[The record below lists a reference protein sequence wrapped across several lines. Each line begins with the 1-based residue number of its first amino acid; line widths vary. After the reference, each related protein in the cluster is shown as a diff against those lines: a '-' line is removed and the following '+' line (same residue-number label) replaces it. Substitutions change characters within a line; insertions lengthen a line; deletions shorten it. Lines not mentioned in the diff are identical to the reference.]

1 MTSFWLVA
9 GIFIVGALLFILP
22 TLLRSKGGK
31 SGVERGA
38 INVSIYRDQISE
50 LDNDLRNDIL
60 NQEQYNQ
67 SKYELQQR
75 MMQDMSEED
84 PISGTRTTSN
94 RSIATSAVIILAM
107 PILAVSLYLLLGNT
121 KALMPQPAIG
131 QARIA
136 DQPSMS
142 EGAAHPD
149 QEISSMVDNLVA
161 RLEKQPDDLEGWLML
176 GRTYSIMGR
185 FEEAS
190 EVYAKLL
197 ARSPDSPEAL
207 VNYADVFAMTQDG
220 SLAGKP
226 IELINKALRI
236 EPKNAKALAL
246 AGTAKFEQ
254 GNFKQAAVYWEEL
267 LAIIPADSRLAQSVS
282 GSIEKAKAL
291 ASSGKDPTISMAQ
304 SSNLNNQ
311 NTSSPNGQKVTNGV
325 GAESS
330 ASTISGVVK
339 ISPALAGK
347 ASPEDTLYIYAR
359 AKDGPRMPLAIVR
372 LQAKNLPAQ
381 FSLKDGMGMNPNM
394 KLSSFPEVVI
404 SARVT
409 KSGKAIPASG
419 DLQGFSEVVK
429 IGDQN
434 VKILID
440 QQVGQ
445 KVTNG
450 VGAESSASTISGVVK
465 ISPALAGKA
474 SPEDTLYIYARAKDG
489 PRMPLAIVRLQ
500 AKNLPAQFSL
510 KDGMGMNPNMKLS
523 SFPEV
528 VISARV
534 TKSGKAIPASGDLQG
549 FSEVVKIGDQNVK
562 ILIDQ
567 QVP

>member
-38 INVSIYRDQISE
+38 INVSIYQDQIAE

-75 MMQDMSEED
+75 MMQDMSEENSD
-84 PISGTRTTSN
+84 SGTRTTSN

-107 PILAVSLYLLLGNT
+107 PILAASLYLLLGNT

>member
-22 TLLRSKGGK
+22 TLLRSKGGQ
-31 SGVERGA
+31 SGVARGA
-38 INVSIYRDQISE
+38 TNVSIYRDQISE

-75 MMQDMSEED
+75 MMQDMSEENLA
-84 PISGTRTTSN
+84 SGTRATSN
-94 RSIATSAVIILAM
+94 RNIATSAVIFLAM

-121 KALMPQPAIG
+121 RALIPQPAVE

-136 DQPSMS
+136 GQPSMS
-142 EGAAHPD
+142 EDAAHPD

-185 FEEAS
+185 FKEAS

-207 VNYADVFAMTQDG
+207 VNYADVYAMTQDG

-236 EPKNAKALAL
+236 EPKNPKALAL

-254 GNFKQAAVYWEEL
+254 GNFKQAVVYWEEL
-267 LAIIPADSRLAQSVS
+267 LAIIPADSKLAQSVS
-282 GSIEKAKAL
+282 GSIEQAKSL
-291 ASSGKDPTISMAQ
+291 ASNGKDPTVSMAQ
-304 SSNLNNQ
+304 SPNLNNQ
-311 NTSSPNGQKVTNGV
+311 NTSSPNSQKVTNGV
-325 GAESS
+325 EAKPS

-339 ISPALAGK
+339 ISPALASK

-434 VKILID
+434 V
-440 QQVGQ
+440 
-445 KVTNG
+445 N
-450 VGAESSASTISGVVK
+450 
-465 ISPALAGKA
+465 
-474 SPEDTLYIYARAKDG
+474 
-489 PRMPLAIVRLQ
+489 
-500 AKNLPAQFSL
+500 
-510 KDGMGMNPNMKLS
+510 
-523 SFPEV
+523 
-528 VISARV
+528 
-534 TKSGKAIPASGDLQG
+534 
-549 FSEVVKIGDQNVK
+549 

>member
-75 MMQDMSEED
+75 MMQDMSEENSD
-84 PISGTRTTSN
+84 SGTRTTSN

>member
-1 MTSFWLVA
+1 MTSFWVVA

-22 TLLRSKGGK
+22 TLLRNRGGQT
-31 SGVERGA
+31 GVARGTT
-38 INVSIYRDQISE
+38 NVSIYRDQISE

-75 MMQDMSEED
+75 MMQDMSEENST
-84 PISGTRTTSN
+84 PETRTTSN
-94 RSIATSAVIILAM
+94 RNIATAAVVTLAM
-107 PILAVSLYLLLGNT
+107 PILAISLYLLLGNT
-121 KALMPQPAIG
+121 KALMPQPAIE

-136 DQPSMS
+136 GQPSMS
-142 EGAAHPD
+142 EDAGHPD
-149 QEISSMVDNLVA
+149 QEMSSIVDNLVA
-161 RLEKQPDDLEGWLML
+161 RLEEQPNDLEGWLML
-176 GRTYSIMGR
+176 GRTYAIMGR
-185 FEEAS
+185 FKEAS

-207 VNYADVFAMTQDG
+207 VNYADIFAMTQDG
-220 SLAGKP
+220 SLVGKP

-236 EPKNAKALAL
+236 DPKNPKALAL

-254 GNFKQAAVYWEEL
+254 GKFTQAAVYWEEL
-267 LAIIPADSRLAQSVS
+267 LAIIPADSKLALSVS
-282 GSIEKAKAL
+282 GSIEKAKSLAL
-291 ASSGKDPTISMAQ
+291 NGKDPTITVAQ
-304 SSNLNNQ
+304 SQNLNNKNTRLSKSQ
-311 NTSSPNGQKVTNGV
+311 NETNDV
-325 GAESS
+325 VAQASV
-330 ASTISGVVK
+330 STISGIVT
-339 ISPALAGK
+339 ISPALAAR
-347 ASPEDTLYIYAR
+347 ASPEDTLFIYAR

-372 LQAKNLPAQ
+372 LQAKNLPAR
-381 FSLKDGMGMNPNM
+381 FLLKDGMGMNPNM

-434 VKILID
+434 VNILID

-445 KVTNG
+445 KITND
-450 VGAESSASTISGVVK
+450 VVAQASVSTISGIVT
-465 ISPALAGKA
+465 ISPALAARA
-474 SPEDTLYIYARAKDG
+474 SPEDTLFIYARAKDG

-500 AKNLPAQFSL
+500 AKNLPARFLL

-549 FSEVVKIGDQNVK
+549 FSEVVKIGDQNVN

>member
-1 MTSFWLVA
+1 MTWFWVVS

-38 INVSIYRDQISE
+38 TNVSIYQDQIAE

-291 ASSGKDPTISMAQ
+291 ASSGKDTTISMAQ

-325 GAESS
+325 E
-330 ASTISGVVK
+330 
-339 ISPALAGK
+339 
-347 ASPEDTLYIYAR
+347 
-359 AKDGPRMPLAIVR
+359 
-372 LQAKNLPAQ
+372 
-381 FSLKDGMGMNPNM
+381 
-394 KLSSFPEVVI
+394 
-404 SARVT
+404 
-409 KSGKAIPASG
+409 
-419 DLQGFSEVVK
+419 
-429 IGDQN
+429 
-434 VKILID
+434 
-440 QQVGQ
+440 
-445 KVTNG
+445 
-450 VGAESSASTISGVVK
+450 AESSASTISGVVK

>member
-1 MTSFWLVA
+1 
-9 GIFIVGALLFILP
+9 
-22 TLLRSKGGK
+22 
-31 SGVERGA
+31 
-38 INVSIYRDQISE
+38 
-50 LDNDLRNDIL
+50 
-60 NQEQYNQ
+60 
-67 SKYELQQR
+67 
-75 MMQDMSEED
+75 
-84 PISGTRTTSN
+84 
-94 RSIATSAVIILAM
+94 
-107 PILAVSLYLLLGNT
+107 
-121 KALMPQPAIG
+121 MPQPAIE

-136 DQPSMS
+136 GQPSMS

-185 FEEAS
+185 FKEAS

-236 EPKNAKALAL
+236 EPKNPKALAL

-267 LAIIPADSRLAQSVS
+267 LAIIPADSKLAQSVS
-282 GSIEKAKAL
+282 VSIEKAKSL
-291 ASSGKDPTISMAQ
+291 ASSGKDPTVSMAQ
-304 SSNLNNQ
+304 SPNLNNQ
-311 NTSSPNGQKVTNGV
+311 NTSSPNGQKLTNGV
-325 GAESS
+325 EAKPS
-330 ASTISGVVK
+330 ASTIAGVVK

-359 AKDGPRMPLAIVR
+359 AKNGPRMPLAIVR

-434 VKILID
+434 V
-440 QQVGQ
+440 
-445 KVTNG
+445 N
-450 VGAESSASTISGVVK
+450 
-465 ISPALAGKA
+465 
-474 SPEDTLYIYARAKDG
+474 
-489 PRMPLAIVRLQ
+489 
-500 AKNLPAQFSL
+500 
-510 KDGMGMNPNMKLS
+510 
-523 SFPEV
+523 
-528 VISARV
+528 
-534 TKSGKAIPASGDLQG
+534 
-549 FSEVVKIGDQNVK
+549 

>member
-38 INVSIYRDQISE
+38 TNVSIYQDQIAE

-75 MMQDMSEED
+75 MMQDMSEENSD
-84 PISGTRTTSN
+84 SGTRTTSN

-440 QQVGQ
+440 QQV
-445 KVTNG
+445 
-450 VGAESSASTISGVVK
+450 
-465 ISPALAGKA
+465 P
-474 SPEDTLYIYARAKDG
+474 
-489 PRMPLAIVRLQ
+489 
-500 AKNLPAQFSL
+500 
-510 KDGMGMNPNMKLS
+510 
-523 SFPEV
+523 
-528 VISARV
+528 
-534 TKSGKAIPASGDLQG
+534 
-549 FSEVVKIGDQNVK
+549 
-562 ILIDQ
+562 
-567 QVP
+567 

>member
-1 MTSFWLVA
+1 MTWFWVVS

-38 INVSIYRDQISE
+38 TNVSIYQDQIAE

-311 NTSSPNGQKVTNGV
+311 NTSSPNGQKVTNVV

-445 KVTNG
+445 KVTNV